1 MKNSFYG
8 DISRTDLWGQNLFS
22 HIRQG
27 LKEAK
32 FGDFVL
38 LYNYNLLTVEK
49 EQETIILAPL

>member
-8 DISRTDLWGQNLFS
+8 SISRTDLWGQNLFS
-22 HIRQG
+22 HILQE

-32 FGDFVL
+32 LGDFVL

-49 EQETIILAPL
+49 EKEMILEPL